1 MLTRATK
8 HEFHH
13 HLSKKTSVAP
23 LAIIGD
29 SKTYLSQSDALYEK
43 WKSPGDRRIQSLQNL
58 DTQVFERYFKIKIHA
73 FIGFLV
79 SV

>member
-1 MLTRATK
+1 MIFNIT
-8 HEFHH
+8 
-13 HLSKKTSVAP
+13 SPNTSVAP

-29 SKTYLSQSDALYEK
+29 SKTYLSQSVALSEK
-43 WKSPGDRRIQSLQNL
+43 WKSPGDWGIQSFQNL
-58 DTQVFERYFKIKIHA
+58 DRQVFERCFKIKIHV